1 MEPSNTT
8 IIATAISRTA
18 AAMAD
23 GATGALESAVIRASD
38 VAQAHSSSSWLGF
51 LARVVLWVLQAVS
64 YLLYLA
70 LKLATFSV
78 PSLLFTLFSTSLT
91 VTMNATTL

>member
-1 MEPSNTT
+1 MDPSTST
-8 IIATAISRTA
+8 VLAAVVSKTA
-18 AAMAD
+18 AAIAD
-23 GATGALESAVIRASD
+23 GPAGALSSAVIRASD
-38 VAQAHSSSSWLGF
+38 VAEAHGSSSWLGLF
-51 LARVVLWVLQAVS
+51 ARIVLWILQAVS
-64 YLLYLA
+64 TLLYYA

>member
-1 MEPSNTT
+1 MESLV
-8 IIATAISRTA
+8 TAASITV
-18 AAMAD
+18 AAMAT
-23 GATGALESAVIRASD
+23 GPTGALSHAVNRASD
-38 VAQAHSSSSWLGF
+38 VAEAHGSSSWLGLF
-51 LARVVLWVLQAVS
+51 ARIVLWVLHLVS
-64 YLLYLA
+64 TILYFA

>member
-1 MEPSNTT
+1 MTAL
-8 IIATAISRTA
+8 ATPFSKTL

-23 GATGALESAVIRASD
+23 GPAGALSSAVIRASD
-38 VAQAHSSSSWLGF
+38 VAQAHGSWTWLGL
-51 LARVVLWVLQAVS
+51 LARVVLWILQVVS
-64 YLLYLA
+64 AILYFT

>member
-1 MEPSNTT
+1 MDLSNSTLV
-8 IIATAISRTA
+8 TA
-18 AAMAD
+18 AASKTAAVIAD
-23 GATGALESAVIRASD
+23 GPAGALSSAVIRASD
-38 VAQAHSSSSWLGF
+38 VAEAHGSGSWLGLF
-51 LARVVLWVLQAVS
+51 ARVVLWILQVVS
-64 YLLYLA
+64 TIIYYT